1 MGKPP
6 TWRLSF
12 NTACLG
18 PYFLYIRRYKGDD
31 RMPPL
36 GAHVSISGGVQN
48 APYNGKEATCDVVQ
62 IFTKSSNQWR
72 AKPLTDEDA
81 SLFHKAQKE
90 TGVTVACAHD
100 SYLINLAS
108 PDKTLFEKSYDAFLE
123 EMRRCDFLGIANL
136 VMHPGS
142 HVGSGE
148 AVGLKRIAESFNRMF
163 AEDPNGRVT
172 ICLETTAGQGTNLG
186 YRFEQLAEIIAQ
198 VDNKDR
204 MGICLDTCHI
214 FAAGYPIST
223 EADYRATMKE
233 FDSVLGFDRLRIIHM
248 NDSMKGPGSRVDRH
262 QHIGDGEIGR
272 GVFGYFLNDRRLAK
286 IPMILETPKESAAED
301 IANLKILRSLYKG
314 KKGSK

>member
-1 MGKPP
+1 
-6 TWRLSF
+6 
-12 NTACLG
+12 
-18 PYFLYIRRYKGDD
+18 
-31 RMPPL
+31 MPPL
-36 GAHVSISGGVQN
+36 GAHVSISGGVYN

-108 PDKTLFEKSYDAFLE
+108 PDAALYEKSYEGFFE
-123 EMRRCDFLGIANL
+123 EMKRCDFLDILNL

-148 AVGLKRIAESFNRMF
+148 TVGLKRIAEAFNRMF
-163 AEDPNGRVT
+163 AADPEGRVT

-186 YRFEQLAEIIAQ
+186 YKFEQLAEIIDL
-198 VDNKDR
+198 VENKDR

-214 FAAGYPIST
+214 FAAGYLIAT
-223 EADYRATMKE
+223 ETEYKTTIKE
-233 FDSVLGFDRLRIIHM
+233 FDSILGLDRLRIIHM

-262 QHIGDGEIGR
+262 QHIGDGEIGKE
-272 GVFGYFLNDRRLAK
+272 VFGYFLNDRRLAK

-301 IANLKILRSLYKG
+301 IANLKILRSLIKG

>member
-1 MGKPP
+1 M
-6 TWRLSF
+6 L
-12 NTACLG
+12 
-18 PYFLYIRRYKGDD
+18 
-31 RMPPL
+31 L

-81 SLFHKAQKE
+81 ALFAQAQKE

-108 PDKTLFEKSYDAFLE
+108 PDPALYEKSYEGFFE
-123 EMRRCDFLGIANL
+123 EMKRCDFLGIANL

-148 AVGLKRIAESFNRMF
+148 EVGLKRIAEAFNRMF
-163 AEDPNGRVT
+163 AADSDGKVT

-186 YRFEQLAEIIAQ
+186 YKFEQLAEIIAMA
-198 VDNKDR
+198 DNKDR

-214 FAAGYPIST
+214 FTAGYPIAT
-223 EADYRATMKE
+223 EAEYKATIKE
-233 FDSVLGFDRLRIIHM
+233 FDSILGLDRLRIIHM
-248 NDSMKGPGSRVDRH
+248 NDSMKGPGSHVDRH
-262 QHIGDGEIGR
+262 QAIGQGEIGKAP
-272 GVFGYFLNDRRLAK
+272 FGYFLNDRRLAK

-301 IANLKILRSLYKG
+301 IANLKILRSLIKG